1 MTDAA
6 DAQPVNLRIRAMLLV
21 VTIVFTMMIVVG
33 LVLAEAYRSAD
44 SVARARALEAAQ
56 SAMAAVDRDLRTS
69 FTAMEVLAL
78 LPELQNGD
86 MAAFTPHAERFLA
99 RARKG
104 TTLAVIEPD
113 GQLIFSTAAKPG
125 AALPKRENPVT
136 ADAIFVQKKQRVSEV
151 RLGTVVK
158 RPLLSMDI
166 PVFRGDAV
174 VSDLAINPTREAF
187 FGILQQLALPESWT
201 VSLLDENANHVAR
214 LPALPGD
221 SLVPAPDSLSVELK
235 TGNNRVV
242 ETLSAD
248 GVLLLT
254 AFSHSPDYGW
264 TMAIGIPRAEID
276 APVLHMAFLAA
287 GLGLVVL
294 FAGLFMALR
303 LARPSQ
309 HEL

>member
-1 MTDAA
+1 M
-6 DAQPVNLRIRAMLLV
+6 IRARLTLLIVTV
-21 VTIVFTMMIVVG
+21 VVTMMIVVG
-33 LVLAEAYRSAD
+33 LVLAEAYRNAD

-56 SAMAAVDRDLRTS
+56 SAMAAVDRDVRAS

-104 TTLAVIEPD
+104 VTLAVIEPD

-136 ADAIFVQKKQRVSEV
+136 SDIVFVQKKQRVSEV

-166 PVFRGDAV
+166 PVMRGDTVAY
-174 VSDLAINPTREAF
+174 DLAINPTREAF
-187 FGILQQLALPESWT
+187 FGILQQLALPDTWT

-214 LPALPGD
+214 LPALPDD
-221 SLVPAPDSLSVELK
+221 SLVPAPDSLKAELK

-248 GVLLLT
+248 GAPMLT
-254 AFSHSPDYGW
+254 AFSHSPDTGW
-264 TMAIGIPRAEID
+264 TMAVGIPRSEID
-276 APVLHMAFLAA
+276 APLKRTALMAA
-287 GLGLVVL
+287 GLALVVL
-294 FAGLFMALR
+294 LAALFLSNR
-303 LARPSQ
+303 LTAQPNRQ
-309 HEL
+309 EN

>member
-1 MTDAA
+1 M
-6 DAQPVNLRIRAMLLV
+6 IRSRLTLLV
-21 VTIVFTMMIVVG
+21 ITIVVTMMIVIG
-33 LVLAEAYRSAD
+33 LVLAEAYRIAD

-56 SAMAAVDRDLRTS
+56 SAMATVDRDLRTS

-78 LPELQNGD
+78 LPELQSGD

-104 TTLAVIEPD
+104 VTLAVIEPD

-136 ADAIFVQKKQRVSEV
+136 ADVVFVQKKQRVSEV

-174 VSDLAINPTREAF
+174 VYDLAINPTREAF

-214 LPALPGD
+214 LPALPDD
-221 SLVPAPDSLSVELK
+221 SLVPAPDSLRAELN

-248 GVLLLT
+248 GAPMLT

-264 TMAIGIPRAEID
+264 TMVIGIPRAEIET
-276 APVLHMAFLAA
+276 PVKRMALMAC
-287 GLGLVVL
+287 GLSVLVLLV
-294 FAGLFMALR
+294 GLFMANRLR
-303 LARPSQ
+303 STGKR
-309 HEL
+309 EF